1 MPRPIPCTSKRCA
14 SSPRR
19 AKHPSPACSAASR
32 SATTV
37 RRGWSRLWRR
47 QAWWAHCSP
56 MAAARSMAPR
66 HPRNDPSMIIHKL
79 AAWGRAVPAV
89 SLMLLAAFS
98 VTTPACASPAAASA
112 SAAAEVE
119 KYLSGLA
126 SWSADFEQTIDDGH
140 GNVLRSAAGR
150 LYLQRPG
157 KFRWDYSQPSEQLVL
172 ADGKQIW
179 FYDKDLAQANVRDMD
194 NSLASTPA
202 SLLSGSGSVSTQFD
216 VTALPP
222 SAGLQWFQLVPKHA
236 DTDFQLVR
244 IGFDKGELRSMFLA
258 DKLNQITQL
267 TFSNSKRNLPL
278 APDLFSF
285 VPPAGVDVIG
295 RGK

>member
-1 MPRPIPCTSKRCA
+1 MT
-14 SSPRR
+14 
-19 AKHPSPACSAASR
+19 
-32 SATTV
+32 
-37 RRGWSRLWRR
+37 L
-47 QAWWAHCSP
+47 
-56 MAAARSMAPR
+56 
-66 HPRNDPSMIIHKL
+66 HKL
-79 AAWGRAVPAV
+79 AVMSLAIAAV
-89 SLMLLAAFS
+89 SLSPLWALMG
-98 VTTPACASPAAASA
+98 VTAAAA
-112 SAAAEVE
+112 TPAAEVE

-126 SWSADFEQTIDDGH
+126 SWTADFEQTIDDGH
-140 GNVLRSAAGR
+140 GNVMRSAAGR

-194 NSLASTPA
+194 TSLASTPA

-236 DTDFQLVR
+236 DTYFQLVR

-267 TFSNSKRNLPL
+267 TFSHSKRNVTL
-278 APDLFSF
+278 APDLFTF
-285 VPPAGVDVIG
+285 VPPPGVDVIG
-295 RGK
+295 RQAQ

>member
-1 MPRPIPCTSKRCA
+1 MKIHLT
-14 SSPRR
+14 
-19 AKHPSPACSAASR
+19 AAS
-32 SATTV
+32 
-37 RRGWSRLWRR
+37 
-47 QAWWAHCSP
+47 
-56 MAAARSMAPR
+56 
-66 HPRNDPSMIIHKL
+66 MI
-79 AAWGRAVPAV
+79 
-89 SLMLLAAFS
+89 LLAALLG
-98 VTTPACASPAAASA
+98 PPPAAASPA
-112 SAAAEVE
+112 SEVE

-126 SWSADFEQTIDDGH
+126 SWSADFTQTIDDGH

-157 KFRWDYSQPSEQLVL
+157 KFRWDYSEPSEQLIL

-194 NSLASTPA
+194 TSLASTPA

-216 VTALPP
+216 VTVLSP
-222 SAGLQWFQLVPKHA
+222 SGGLKWFQLVPKHS

-267 TFSNSKRNLPL
+267 TFSNSKRNVPL

-285 VPPAGVDVIG
+285 APPPGVDVIG
-295 RGK
+295 RQAK

>member
-1 MPRPIPCTSKRCA
+1 MR
-14 SSPRR
+14 SPRF
-19 AKHPSPACSAASR
+19 AKWSRTLAAASL
-32 SATTV
+32 T
-37 RRGWSRLWRR
+37 
-47 QAWWAHCSP
+47 
-56 MAAARSMAPR
+56 
-66 HPRNDPSMIIHKL
+66 
-79 AAWGRAVPAV
+79 
-89 SLMLLAAFS
+89 LLAALAIAA
-98 VTTPACASPAAASA
+98 PARASPAGD
-112 SAAAEVE
+112 VD

-126 SWSADFEQTIDDGH
+126 SWSADFKQTIDDGH
-140 GNVLRSAAGR
+140 GNVMRSAAGR

-157 KFRWDYSQPSEQLVL
+157 KFRWDYSEPSEQLVL

-194 NSLASTPA
+194 TTLASTPA
-202 SLLSGSGSVSTQFD
+202 SLLSGGGSVSTQFD

-222 SAGLQWFQLVPKHA
+222 GEGLQWFQLIPKHP

-278 APDLFSF
+278 GPDLFSF
-285 VPPAGVDVIG
+285 VPPPGVDVIG
-295 RGK
+295 RGGK

>member
-1 MPRPIPCTSKRCA
+1 MNIHRLTLKSLMIAAGSLCA
-14 SSPRR
+14 I
-19 AKHPSPACSAASR
+19 
-32 SATTV
+32 TTLM
-37 RRGWSRLWRR
+37 G
-47 QAWWAHCSP
+47 
-56 MAAARSMAPR
+56 AAA
-66 HPRNDPSMIIHKL
+66 
-79 AAWGRAVPAV
+79 
-89 SLMLLAAFS
+89 
-98 VTTPACASPAAASA
+98 TASPAT
-112 SAAAEVE
+112 EVE

-126 SWSADFEQTIDDGH
+126 SWTADFEQTIDDGH

-150 LYLQRPG
+150 LYLQKPG

-194 NSLASTPA
+194 TSLASTPA
-202 SLLSGSGSVSTQFD
+202 SLLSGGGSISTQFD
-216 VTALPP
+216 VTALGL

-267 TFSNSKRNLPL
+267 TFTHSKRNLPL
-278 APDLFSF
+278 APSLFSF